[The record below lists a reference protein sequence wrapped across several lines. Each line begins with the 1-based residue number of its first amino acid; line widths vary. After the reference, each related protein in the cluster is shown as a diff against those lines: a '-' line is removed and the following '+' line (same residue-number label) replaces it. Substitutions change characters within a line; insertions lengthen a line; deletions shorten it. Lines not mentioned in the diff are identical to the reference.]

1 MKLFSHYTWQKKDDR
16 GVNPK
21 EKEVVMKR
29 LVIVASVLIFSLTFI
44 TGALAQEIK
53 VGTLM
58 AHTGPLKEYG
68 PNIKNGAVLAAKQM
82 AAAGF
87 RIRLIHEDSETSAIP
102 ATNAAKKL
110 VEIDRVV
117 AIIGALASGV
127 TVPVAESVTCPNN
140 VIMIS
145 PASTSPLIT
154 FLPSDR
160 GKDFLFRTC
169 PSDAL
174 QGVIAGKLAA
184 SYNKTASVLYVNNPY
199 GQGLAEQFKRSFER
213 RRGKVLAM
221 VPHDEKAAESYT
233 AELRKA
239 LAQKPDRLCA
249 FSYPEHA
256 KVYLKEAI
264 EFFKYKRFLFCDG
277 TKSEDIVKALGARN
291 VEGQR
296 GTAPGTAGGEPFVI
310 FSADYKAE
318 FGRLPPLPFITNA
331 YDGMAVIGLAAY
343 RAKLKGLRLTSTNI
357 RNHMRAVANSPGT
370 IIKPGEFKKAFQL
383 LKQGKEINYEGAAG
397 SVDFDKNGDVVT
409 PIEVWKYSRG
419 TIKTVSMEYD
429 IPKE

>member
-1 MKLFSHYTWQKKDDR
+1 MKKAIIIL
-16 GVNPK
+16 
-21 EKEVVMKR
+21 
-29 LVIVASVLIFSLTFI
+29 SVLIFSFGFVS
-44 TGALAQEIK
+44 GALAQEVR
-53 VGTLM
+53 VGTLL
-58 AHTGPLKEYG
+58 AHTGPLKEFG
-68 PNIKNGAVLAAKQM
+68 PAIQNGVVLAVKQM

-87 RIRLIHEDSETSAIP
+87 NIKLIHEDSETSAIP

-110 VEIDRVV
+110 VEVDRVV

-127 TVPVAESVTCPNN
+127 TVPVAESVTCSDG
-140 VIMIS
+140 VILMS

-154 FLPSDR
+154 VLPADQGR
-160 GKDFLFRTC
+160 DYLFRTC

-199 GQGLAEQFKRSFER
+199 GQGLAQQFKRSFEK

-233 AELRKA
+233 AELKKA
-239 LAQKPDRLCA
+239 LAGNPDRLCA

-264 EFFKYKRFLFCDG
+264 EFFHYRRFLFCDG
-277 TKSEDIVKALGARN
+277 TKSNDIIKAVGARN
-291 VEGQR
+291 LEGQM
-296 GTAPGTAGGEPFVI
+296 GTAPGSAGGEPYVI

-318 FGRLPPLPFITNA
+318 FGTLPPLPFITNA

-343 RAKLKGLRLTSTNI
+343 AAKVKGLPLTAKNI
-357 RNHMRAVANSPGT
+357 RDNLRYVANPPGVVV
-370 IIKPGEFKKAFQL
+370 KPGEFKKAFEL
-383 LKQGKEINYEGAAG
+383 LDKGKDINYEGAAG
-397 SVDFDKNGDVVT
+397 SVNFDKNGDVIT
-409 PIEVWKYSRG
+409 PIEVWKYHKG
-419 TIKTVSMEYD
+419 KIVTVRVEYEV
-429 IPKE
+429 PKE

>member
-1 MKLFSHYTWQKKDDR
+1 
-16 GVNPK
+16 
-21 EKEVVMKR
+21 MKR
-29 LVIVASVLIFSLTFI
+29 VVILATVFVFSLAFI
-44 TGALAQEIK
+44 SGAIAQEIK
-53 VGTLM
+53 VGTLLS
-58 AHTGPLKEYG
+58 HTGPLKEFG
-68 PNIKNGAVLAAKQM
+68 PNLQNGVVLAAKQM

-87 RIRLIHEDSETSAIP
+87 NIKLIHEDSETSAIP
-102 ATNAAKKL
+102 ATNAARKL
-110 VEIDRVV
+110 VDIDRVV
-117 AIIGALASGV
+117 GIIGALSSGV

-145 PASTSPLIT
+145 PASTSPMIT
-154 FLPSDR
+154 ILPADK

-174 QGVIAGKLAA
+174 QGVVAGKLAA

-199 GQGLAEQFKRSFER
+199 GQGLAEIFKENFEK

-239 LAQKPDRLCA
+239 LAGNPDRLCA
-249 FSYPEHA
+249 FSYPDHA

-264 EFFKYKRFLFCDG
+264 EFFNYRRFLFCDG

-291 VEGQR
+291 VEGQM
-296 GTAPGTAGGEPFVI
+296 GTAPGSAGGDASVI
-310 FSADYKAE
+310 FSADYKTE
-318 FGRLPPLPFITNA
+318 YGRLPPLPFITNS

-343 RAKLKGLRLTSTNI
+343 AAKVKGLALTAKNI
-357 RNHMRAVANSPGT
+357 RDNLRNVASPPGE
-370 IIKPGEFKKAFQL
+370 IIKPGEFKKAFSL
-383 LKQGKEINYEGAAG
+383 LDKGKKINYEGAAG

-409 PIEVWKYSRG
+409 PIEVWKYSKG
-419 TIKTVSMEYD
+419 KMVTVRVEH
-429 IPKE
+429 IF

>member
-1 MKLFSHYTWQKKDDR
+1 MRRVF
-16 GVNPK
+16 
-21 EKEVVMKR
+21 
-29 LVIVASVLIFSLTFI
+29 IVASVLIFSFALI
-44 TGALAQEIK
+44 SGAMAEDIK

-58 AHTGPLKEYG
+58 PSTGPLKEFG
-68 PNIKNGAVLAAKQM
+68 PNCENGVKLAAKQM

-87 RIRLIHEDSETSAIP
+87 TMKLIHEDSETAAIP

-110 VEIDRVV
+110 VEIDGVV

-127 TVPVAESVTCPNN
+127 TVPVAESVTCPSE

-154 FLPSDR
+154 VLPADST
-160 GKDFLFRTC
+160 KDFLFRTC

-174 QGVIAGKLAA
+174 QGVIAGRLAA

-199 GQGLAEQFKRSFER
+199 GQGLAEQFKRSFEKR
-213 RRGKVLAM
+213 GGKVLAM

-239 LAQKPDRLCA
+239 LAGNPDRLCA

-256 KVYLKEAI
+256 KVYCKEAI
-264 EFFKYKRFLFCDG
+264 EFFKYGRFLFCDG
-277 TKSEDIVKALGARN
+277 TKSEDIAKALGARR

-296 GTAPGTAGGEPFVI
+296 GTAPGAAKGKSYDI
-310 FSADYKAE
+310 FIADYKTE

-331 YDGMAVIGLAAY
+331 YDGAAVVGLAAY
-343 RAKLKGLRLTSTNI
+343 AAKVKGLPLTSKNI
-357 RNHMRAVANSPGT
+357 RDNLRAVANP
-370 IIKPGEFKKAFQL
+370 PGEVIQVGEFQKAFDL

-397 SVDFDKNGDVVT
+397 SVDFDGHGDVVT
-409 PIEVWKYSRG
+409 PIEVWKYHNG
-419 TIKTVSMEYD
+419 EPVTVSLEYE

>member
-1 MKLFSHYTWQKKDDR
+1 
-16 GVNPK
+16 
-21 EKEVVMKR
+21 MKR
-29 LVIVASVLIFSLTFI
+29 VLVVAIVLIFSLALI
-44 TGALAQEIK
+44 SGAMAEDIK

-58 AHTGPLKEYG
+58 PSTGPLKEFG
-68 PNIKNGAVLAAKQM
+68 PNCENGVKLAAKQM

-87 RIRLIHEDSETSAIP
+87 EMKLIHEDSETSAIP

-127 TVPVAESVTCPNN
+127 TVPVAESVTSPSN

-154 FLPSDR
+154 VLPADYA
-160 GKDFLFRTC
+160 KDFLFRTC

-174 QGVIAGKLAA
+174 QGVIAGKLAVRF
-184 SYNKTASVLYVNNPY
+184 NRTAAVLYVNNPY
-199 GQGLAEQFKRSFER
+199 GQGLAEQFKKSFEKR
-213 RRGKVLAM
+213 KGKVLAM

-239 LAQKPDRLCA
+239 LEGNPDRLAA

-264 EFFKYKRFLFCDG
+264 EFFKYNKFLFCDG
-277 TKSEDIVKALGARN
+277 TKSEDIAKALGAKA
-291 VEGQR
+291 VEGQM
-296 GTAPGTAGGEPFVI
+296 GTAPGSAGGTPFVI
-310 FSADYKAE
+310 FNADYRAE
-318 FGRLPPLPFITNA
+318 YGKLPPLPFITNA
-331 YDGMAVIGLAAY
+331 YDATAVVGLAAY
-343 RAKLKGLRLTSTNI
+343 AAKVKGLPLNSTNI
-357 RNHMRAVANSPGT
+357 RDNLREVANPPGD
-370 IIKPGEFKKAFQL
+370 IIKPGEFKQAFDL
-383 LKQGKEINYEGAAG
+383 LKAGKKINYEGAAG
-397 SVDFDKNGDVVT
+397 SVDFDRHGDVET
-409 PIEVWKYSRG
+409 PIEVWKYSNG
-419 TIKTVSMEYD
+419 QIVTVSMEYD